1 MIRTRTGVVVIGIG
15 NIVRSDDGLGV
26 RTVERLR
33 ESHQYPPE
41 VDLIDGGTI
50 GLLLLPHLA
59 GARLAIIIDAINTGV
74 AAGALI
80 RIVDPIGAFTTG
92 LTPHDVG
99 LADLLDAARMTDAWP
114 ETLIL
119 HGVQPLS
126 TAIGTD
132 LTPPVMG
139 ALDRLAGA
147 INADLSTWG
156 YPPCGASRA
165 DE

>member
-1 MIRTRTGVVVIGIG
+1 VVIGIG

-26 RTVERLR
+26 RALQRLR
-33 ESHQYPPE
+33 ESHRYPPGVE
-41 VDLIDGGTI
+41 LIDGGTI

-74 AAGALI
+74 SAGDLI
-80 RIVDPIGAFTTG
+80 RLVDPIGPFATG

-114 ETLIL
+114 QTLIL
-119 HGVQPLS
+119 HGVQPSS
-126 TAIGTD
+126 TAIGTE

-147 INADLSTWG
+147 INADLSAWG

-165 DE
+165 GE